1 MKYDMNSHYTSSAT
15 STLAMSETTKKQLA
29 EMSTLK
35 HHFSRIR
42 NNPKLILGCLCA
54 AGVVQGMIF
63 TNVVIS
69 TIERRFGLD
78 STQSGFVAG
87 SYDLGSLLAIVP
99 ITYFGGRPSASK
111 PRYISAGMI
120 MIALGSFTF
129 MLPHFT
135 TERYDSSYFQFYPV
149 FWVSSSNLVSYL
161 YANKFF
167 KLQLFRVDG
176 NHDGFRRT

>member
-1 MKYDMNSHYTSSAT
+1 MRLDNNSESQNHNGNSTDKISTQKSMVDMSAF
-15 STLAMSETTKKQLA
+15 KDY
-29 EMSTLK
+29 
-35 HHFSRIR
+35 FSRVR

-78 STQSGFVAG
+78 STQSGLVAG
-87 SYDLGSLLAIVP
+87 SYDIGSLIAIVP
-99 ITYFGGRPSASK
+99 ITYFGGRPTASK
-111 PRYISAGMI
+111 PRYISAGMF

-135 TERYDSSYFQFYPV
+135 TER
-149 FWVSSSNLVSYL
+149 
-161 YANKFF
+161 
-167 KLQLFRVDG
+167 
-176 NHDGFRRT
+176 